1 MIETNEVNM
10 RDILKFQRKTG
21 DYKVCSYNKEWK
33 IKTGKHYAYYP
44 FFIYRNQFKKWV
56 LTHISSGAEICSTRN
71 LESAK
76 YIATRLLPVPQF
88 LLPNSDLVDHMPQA
102 TKNYCMDV
110 ISRYR
115 DSTTKNLEKLDKNC
129 PFTI

>member
-1 MIETNEVNM
+1 MIETNEVTM
-10 RDILKFQRKTG
+10 REILKFQTKVG
-21 DYKVCSYNKEWK
+21 EYKVCGYSKEWK

-44 FFIYRNQFKKWV
+44 FFIYRNQYKKWV
-56 LTHISSGAEICSTRN
+56 LTHISSGAEICTTRN
-71 LESAK
+71 LVSAK

-88 LLPNSDLVDHMPQA
+88 LLPNRELVNHMPQA

-115 DSTTKNLEKLDKNC
+115 DSTTKDLEKLDKNC